1 MNHGTF
7 VKEKFCAF
15 LGFRFYVLRFM
26 TRREAHE
33 RIEKLKAEINHHRY
47 LYHVLDRQE
56 ISDAALDSLKNEL
69 VRLERQFPELL
80 MPDSP
85 SQRVGGAPLDAFA
98 KVPHRAPMLSLEDAF
113 SQDDMA
119 AWEERIRKVYPRG
132 ARGYFAEL
140 KVDGFAISLEYE
152 NGVLQ
157 RASTRGDGRV
167 GEDVTE
173 NIKTIEAVPLALPNP
188 SFIMKEAKN
197 RVAIIQNEKI
207 MKILN
212 ARIRKGN
219 TEVRG
224 EVFMAKKVFEAINRE
239 RTAQGEPLY
248 ANPRNTA
255 AGSIRQLDPKVA
267 ASRKLDF
274 LAYDLATDLGQRT
287 HAEKH
292 EILSALG
299 FRTDAYARACETL
312 GDVYALYR
320 DIEAQRE
327 KLPHHIDGIVVS
339 VNDTETFARLGVVG
353 KAPRG
358 AVAFKFPAEEA
369 TTIIKDIIVQVG
381 RTGALTPVA
390 HLEPVPIGGTVVSHA
405 SLHNEDE
412 IGRLGVKIGDTVVV
426 KRAGDVIPKVVGV
439 ITNLRT
445 GKEKAFH
452 MPKRCP
458 VCNEAVVRSEGEVIV
473 RCVNKKCPA
482 KNKEALYHFAAKQA
496 FDIVGLGWKILDA
509 LSDVGLVSDPADIFT
524 IEKADLIPLER
535 FAERSADKLIVAI
548 EKAREIP
555 LAKFLYAL
563 GIVHVGE
570 ETALDLAQ
578 YFASRARVVTPL
590 DLVRLA
596 EKETA
601 ETLQTIPNIGEK
613 VAASIEAYFH
623 SAYARRLLQKL
634 ADAGII
640 IHSPKV
646 QKIAQKFTTKSF
658 VLTGELETMTRD
670 EAKEAIRARGG
681 SVVSSVSKNTDYVV
695 AGAHPGSKYENAKK
709 LGVAIIDEK
718 RFQKMLA

>member
-1 MNHGTF
+1 
-7 VKEKFCAF
+7 
-15 LGFRFYVLRFM
+15 M
-26 TRREAHE
+26 TKQEARE

-47 LYHVLDRQE
+47 LYHVLDRSE

-69 VRLERQFPELL
+69 VKLERQFPELL
-80 MPDSP
+80 TPDSP
-85 SQRVGGAPLDAFA
+85 SQRIGGAPLDAFT
-98 KVPHRAPMLSLEDAF
+98 KVAHAVPMLSLEDAF
-113 SQDDMA
+113 SEDDMA

-132 ARGYFAEL
+132 AHGYFAEL

-152 NGVLQ
+152 NGVLK
-157 RASTRGDGRV
+157 RASTRGDGKV

-173 NIKTIEAVPLALPNP
+173 NIKTVEAVPLVLQDPA
-188 SFIMKEAKN
+188 FIMKEA
-197 RVAIIQNEKI
+197 RSRLTIVQNEKI
-207 MKILN
+207 MHILK
-212 ARIRKGN
+212 ARIQKGN
-219 TEVRG
+219 IEVRG
-224 EVFMAKKVFEAINRE
+224 EIFMAKKVFEEINRE
-239 RTAQGEPLY
+239 RKKQGEPLY

-274 LAYDLATDLGQRT
+274 LAYDLVTDLGQRA
-287 HAEKH
+287 HADKH
-292 EILSALG
+292 EILRVLG
-299 FRTDAYARACETL
+299 FRTDAYARECEAL
-312 GDVYALYR
+312 DDVHALYR
-320 DIEAQRE
+320 DIEAKRE
-327 KLPHHIDGIVVS
+327 KLPYQIDGIVVS
-339 VNDTETFARLGVVG
+339 VNDSETFARLGVVG

-358 AVAFKFPAEEA
+358 AVAFKFPAQEA
-369 TTIIKDIIVQVG
+369 TTVIKDIVVQVG

-412 IGRLGVKIGDTVVV
+412 IARLGVKIGDTVIV

-439 ITNLRT
+439 IENLRT
-445 GKEKAFH
+445 GKEKTFH

-458 VCNEAVVRSEGEVIV
+458 VCGEPVVRPKGEVIV

-482 KNKEALYHFAAKQA
+482 KNKEALYHFAARPA
-496 FDIVGLGWKILDA
+496 FNIVGLGWKILDA
-509 LSDVGLVSDPADIFT
+509 LSDAGLVSDPADIFA

-535 FAERSADKLIVAI
+535 FAEKSADKLIAAI
-548 EKAREIP
+548 EKSKTIP

-570 ETALDLAQ
+570 ETALDLAG
-578 YFASRARVVTPL
+578 YFAVQEQITTPL
-590 DLVRLA
+590 GLMHAA
-596 EKETA
+596 EKETT

-613 VAASIEAYFH
+613 VAASIDAYFH
-623 SAYARRLLQKL
+623 SAYAQRLLQKL

-646 QKIAQKFTTKSF
+646 KKIARKLAGKSF

-681 SVVSSVSKNTDYVV
+681 NVVSSVSKNTDYVV
-695 AGAHPGSKYENAKK
+695 AGAHPGSKYDNAKK

-718 RFQKMLA
+718 TFQKMLA

>member
-1 MNHGTF
+1 
-7 VKEKFCAF
+7 
-15 LGFRFYVLRFM
+15 M
-26 TRREAHE
+26 TRQEARE

-69 VRLERQFPELL
+69 VKLERQFPELL
-80 MPDSP
+80 TPDSP
-85 SQRVGGAPLDAFA
+85 SQRVGGVPLGAFT
-98 KVPHRAPMLSLEDAF
+98 KVPHIAPMLSLEDAF
-113 SQDDMA
+113 SEDDMT
-119 AWEERIRKVYPRG
+119 AWEERIRKVYPQG
-132 ARGYFAEL
+132 AHGYFAEL

-152 NGVLQ
+152 NGVLK
-157 RASTRGDGRV
+157 RASTRGDGKV

-173 NIKTIEAVPLALPNP
+173 NIKTIEAVPLALQDP

-197 RVAIIQNEKI
+197 RITIVRNEKI
-207 MKILN
+207 MKILKVHIQ
-212 ARIRKGN
+212 RGN
-219 TEVRG
+219 IEVRG

-239 RTAQGEPLY
+239 RKEQGEPLY

-292 EILSALG
+292 DILRVLG
-299 FRTDAYARACETL
+299 FRTDAYARECETL
-312 GDVYALYR
+312 NDVYALYR
-320 DIEAQRE
+320 DIGEKRE
-327 KLPHHIDGIVVS
+327 KLPYQIDGMVVS
-339 VNDTETFARLGVVG
+339 VNDNTTYARLGVVG
-353 KAPRG
+353 KAPRA

-369 TTIIKDIIVQVG
+369 TTIIKDIVVQVG

-390 HLEPVPIGGTVVSHA
+390 HLEPVPIGGTIVSHA

-412 IGRLGVKIGDTVVV
+412 IARLGVKIGDTVIV
-426 KRAGDVIPKVVGV
+426 KRAGDVIPKVVSV

-445 GKEKAFH
+445 GKEKVFH

-458 VCNEAVVRSEGEVIV
+458 VCNEAVVRLEGEVIV

-482 KNKEALYHFAAKQA
+482 KNKEALYHFAAKPA
-496 FDIVGLGWKILDA
+496 FNIVGLGWKILDA
-509 LSDVGLVSDPADIFT
+509 LSDAGLVSDPADIFA

-535 FAERSADKLIVAI
+535 FAEKSADKLISAI
-548 EKAREIP
+548 EKSKTIT

-570 ETALDLAQ
+570 ETALDLAEH
-578 YFASRARVVTPL
+578 FASQAHIATPRDLMRA
-590 DLVRLA
+590 A

-601 ETLQTIPNIGEK
+601 ETLQIIPNIGEK
-613 VAASIEAYFH
+613 VAASIDAYFH
-623 SAYARRLLQKL
+623 SAYAQRLLQKL

-646 QKIAQKFTTKSF
+646 KKTAQKFAQKSF

-670 EAKEAIRARGG
+670 EAKDAIRARGG
-681 SVVSSVSKNTDYVV
+681 SVISSVSKNTDYVV

-718 RFQKMLA
+718 AFQKMLK

>member
-1 MNHGTF
+1 
-7 VKEKFCAF
+7 
-15 LGFRFYVLRFM
+15 M
-26 TRREAHE
+26 TKQEAQE
-33 RIEKLKAEINHHRY
+33 RIEKLKQEINHHRY

-69 VRLERQFPELL
+69 VKLERQFPSLL

-85 SQRVGGAPLDAFA
+85 SQRVGGAPLDAFT
-98 KVPHRAPMLSLEDAF
+98 KVPHRSPMLSLEDAF

-132 ARGYFAEL
+132 AHGYFAEL

-152 NGVLQ
+152 NGVLK
-157 RASTRGDGRV
+157 RASTRGDGKV

-173 NIKTIEAVPLALPNP
+173 NIKTIEAVPLVLPDP
-188 SFIMKEAKN
+188 ACIAKEAKN
-197 RVAIIQNEKI
+197 RLTIVQNEKI

-212 ARIRKGN
+212 AHIHTGN
-219 TEVRG
+219 IEVRG
-224 EVFMAKKVFEAINRE
+224 EVFMAKRVFEAINRE
-239 RTAQGEPLY
+239 RKAHGEPLY

-274 LAYDLATDLGQRT
+274 LAYDLVTDLGQRT

-292 EILSALG
+292 DILRILG
-299 FRTDAYARACETL
+299 FRTDAYARVCGTVS
-312 GDVYALYR
+312 DVHALYR
-320 DIEAQRE
+320 DIETKRE
-327 KLPHHIDGIVVS
+327 KLPYQIDGMVIS
-339 VNDTETFARLGVVG
+339 VNDSETFARLGVVG

-369 TTIIKDIIVQVG
+369 TTTIRDIVVQVG

-390 HLEPVPIGGTVVSHA
+390 HLEPVPIGGTIVSHA

-412 IGRLGVKIGDTVVV
+412 IARLGVKIGDTVVV
-426 KRAGDVIPKVVGV
+426 KRAGDVIPKVVSV
-439 ITNLRT
+439 IPNLRT
-445 GKEKAFH
+445 GKEKAFV

-458 VCNEAVVRSEGEVIV
+458 VCNEEVVRLEGEVIV

-482 KNKEALYHFAAKQA
+482 KNKEALYHFAAKPA
-496 FDIVGLGWKILDA
+496 FNIVGLGWKILDT
-509 LSDVGLVSDPADIFT
+509 LSDVGLVSDPADIFA

-535 FAERSADKLIVAI
+535 FAEKSADKLIAAI
-548 EKAREIP
+548 EKAKTVP

-570 ETALDLAQ
+570 ETARL
-578 YFASRARVVTPL
+578 
-590 DLVRLA
+590 LA
-596 EKETA
+596 EQVKSQKSKVKSNEILEMFQKFSLEA
-601 ETLQTIPNIGEK
+601 LQEIPGIGHV
-613 VAASIEAYFH
+613 VAQSVYDYFH

-646 QKIAQKFTTKSF
+646 KKTAQKLKGKSF

-681 SVVSSVSKNTDYVV
+681 NVISSVSKNTDYVV
-695 AGAHPGSKYENAKK
+695 AGAHPGSKYDNAKK
-709 LGVAIIDEK
+709 LGVTIVDEK
-718 RFQKMLA
+718 EFRNMLK

>member
-1 MNHGTF
+1 
-7 VKEKFCAF
+7 
-15 LGFRFYVLRFM
+15 
-26 TRREAHE
+26 
-33 RIEKLKAEINHHRY
+33 
-47 LYHVLDRQE
+47 
-56 ISDAALDSLKNEL
+56 
-69 VRLERQFPELL
+69 
-80 MPDSP
+80 
-85 SQRVGGAPLDAFA
+85 
-98 KVPHRAPMLSLEDAF
+98 MLSLEDAF
-113 SQDDMA
+113 SQDDMI

-132 ARGYFAEL
+132 AHGYFAEL
-140 KVDGFAISLEYE
+140 KIDGFAISLEYE
-152 NGVLQ
+152 NGVLK

-173 NIKTIEAVPLALPNP
+173 NIKTIEAVPLTLQNP
-188 SFIMKEAKN
+188 AFIIKEAKN
-197 RVAIIQNEKI
+197 RLTIVQNEKI

-219 TEVRG
+219 IEVRG
-224 EVFMAKKVFEAINRE
+224 EVFMAKKVFESINRE
-239 RTAQGEPLY
+239 RTAHDEPLY

-274 LAYDLATDLGQRT
+274 LAYDLATNLGQRT

-292 EILSALG
+292 EILSVLG
-299 FRTDAYARACETL
+299 FRTDAYARACEML
-312 GDVYALYR
+312 DDVYALYQ
-320 DIEAQRE
+320 DVEAKRE

-339 VNDTETFARLGVVG
+339 VNDTETFTRLGVIG

-358 AVAFKFPAEEA
+358 AVAFKFPAQEA
-369 TTIIKDIIVQVG
+369 TTIIKDIVVQVG

-426 KRAGDVIPKVVGV
+426 KRAGDVIPKVVSV
-439 ITNLRT
+439 IVNLRT

-458 VCNEAVVRSEGEVIV
+458 VCNEAVVRAEGEVIV

-548 EKAREIP
+548 EKAKR
-555 LAKFLYAL
+555 
-563 GIVHVGE
+563 
-570 ETALDLAQ
+570 
-578 YFASRARVVTPL
+578 SRSRSFYM
-590 DLVRLA
+590 RLA
-596 EKETA
+596 SCMWGK
-601 ETLQTIPNIGEK
+601 K
-613 VAASIEAYFH
+613 
-623 SAYARRLLQKL
+623 RRLISRSIL
-634 ADAGII
+634 
-640 IHSPKV
+640 P
-646 QKIAQKFTTKSF
+646 
-658 VLTGELETMTRD
+658 
-670 EAKEAIRARGG
+670 RAL
-681 SVVSSVSKNTDYVV
+681 VS
-695 AGAHPGSKYENAKK
+695 
-709 LGVAIIDEK
+709 
-718 RFQKMLA
+718 